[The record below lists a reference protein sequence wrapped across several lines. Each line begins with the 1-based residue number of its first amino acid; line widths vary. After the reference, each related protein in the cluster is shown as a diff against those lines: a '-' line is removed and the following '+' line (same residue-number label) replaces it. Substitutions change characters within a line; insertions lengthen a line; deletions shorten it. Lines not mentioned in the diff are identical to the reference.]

1 MLLVKVAIFQ
11 SKKIEVP
18 RPRNCLGPFT
28 NATFE
33 KKKLQWLTATMQ
45 EALAEI
51 SHPTRCTVR
60 VCKQDVLKKYGA
72 HMQP

>member
-33 KKKLQWLTATMQ
+33 KKKTAMVNCDN
-45 EALAEI
+45 ARSL
-51 SHPTRCTVR
+51 S
-60 VCKQDVLKKYGA
+60 
-72 HMQP
+72 